1 MRPKGKASVQKK
13 GGRRTSRY
21 IREVK
26 TRDGNE
32 NVFTPPNGL
41 PGTRKRRNCFS
52 CRGPGP
58 ARKKRYTSSR
68 EEEDAQM
75 CPSAQEKQSRTH
87 IVGEC
92 DICKEKR
99 NGMEIRPV
107 EGCDMDKLNYSKR

>member
-1 MRPKGKASVQKK
+1 
-13 GGRRTSRY
+13 
-21 IREVK
+21 
-26 TRDGNE
+26 
-32 NVFTPPNGL
+32 
-41 PGTRKRRNCFS
+41 
-52 CRGPGP
+52 
-58 ARKKRYTSSR
+58 
-68 EEEDAQM
+68 M